1 MEKIIIDIGSGNI
14 KGYLINENEEIEN
27 IFLRSIMFKKNFSK
41 ENGISEGDK
50 KELMMGGRELFL
62 R

>member
-27 IFLRSIMFKKNFSK
+27 IFLRSIMFKKNFL
-41 ENGISEGDK
+41 K
-50 KELMMGGRELFL
+50 KWYFR
-62 R
+62 RR

>member
-1 MEKIIIDIGSGNI
+1 MEKIIDIGSGNI
-14 KGYLINENEEIEN
+14 KGYLINEKEEIEN

-50 KELMMGGRELFL
+50 KE
-62 R
+62 